1 MNQAKLVCIWESG
14 ECWAGQVAGED
25 DLLLYCQDG
34 VLACSQVQHLVP
46 WGGGQE
52 DDLLLYCQDGV
63 LACSQV
69 PTTLSAGGGGG

>member
-34 VLACSQVQHLVP
+34 VLACSQVQH
-46 WGGGQE
+46 
-52 DDLLLYCQDGV
+52 
-63 LACSQV
+63 
-69 PTTLSAGGGGG
+69 

>member
-34 VLACSQVQHLVP
+34 VLACSQVYNTKWVISVNNTRL
-46 WGGGQE
+46 
-52 DDLLLYCQDGV
+52 DSDF
-63 LACSQV
+63 
-69 PTTLSAGGGGG
+69 